1 MAGHRKIAAKKVD
14 ERHLSDMSEGGPVGS
29 TAFKEER
36 ETFSASNSTGPG
48 RTWMMT
54 PVSILSG

>member
-1 MAGHRKIAAKKVD
+1 MNDQIVAKKGG
-14 ERHLSDMSEGGPVGS
+14 RNLSDMSEGGPVGS

-48 RTWMMT
+48 RTWMKL
-54 PVSILSG
+54 VSIRSV